1 MGKSASGLGVSA
13 ISGDPL
19 TKKKSLEA
27 KLEAQ
32 RNSSVLNLQDCCIGD
47 EGCHVL
53 ANFLQK
59 YTAVTDIE
67 LRGNSIGSE
76 GITVLSNI
84 IRTTSTLRSI
94 SLEWNKL
101 GTGSDQGLQK
111 FLVAVGE
118 NRSL

>member
-1 MGKSASGLGVSA
+1 MSRSSLMKSSGNNSALGGNA

-47 EGCHVL
+47 DGCHIL

-84 IRTTSTLRSI
+84 IRMSSNLRSI

-101 GTGSDQGLQK
+101 GSASD
-111 FLVAVGE
+111 
-118 NRSL
+118 